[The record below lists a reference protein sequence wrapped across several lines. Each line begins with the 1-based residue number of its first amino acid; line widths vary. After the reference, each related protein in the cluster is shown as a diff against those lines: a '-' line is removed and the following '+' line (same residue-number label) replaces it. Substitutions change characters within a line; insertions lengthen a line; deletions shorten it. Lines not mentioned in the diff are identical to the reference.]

1 MICFLVRSRML
12 TKVMVLDAII
22 SRIEV
27 SFSDEVSLKQRERM
41 NRNKLAVKRILC
53 TNLGDL
59 KNARQLMNGF
69 ASYMNDDSEGLYLE
83 GYYSVQMDNYI
94 KFVQGAQSRF
104 DRIVESIN
112 YLLENCSK
120 ELWVYQVT
128 YDDLLKVRLD
138 IDSLQVDVNGSFSS
152 KMRACV
158 EQNKPISIEIR
169 DWDKNRIVYASSSL
183 DIEKIDISK
192 VLAK

>member
-1 MICFLVRSRML
+1 ML
-12 TKVMVLDAII
+12 TKEMVIDAII
-22 SRIEV
+22 SRIEA
-27 SFSDEVSLKQRERM
+27 SLSDDGSMISISLKQQESM
-41 NRNKLAVKRILC
+41 KRNMLAVKRILC
-53 TNLGDL
+53 TNHGDL
-59 KNARQLMNGF
+59 KNARQIMDGF

-183 DIEKIDISK
+183 DIEKIDLSK